1 MRLADAFELV
11 GSGTLTFVGDGPLR
25 GAVERR
31 PGVTVT
37 GRVGHDEIPAWVA
50 RAHVLCQPSLIEPFG
65 LALLEGMAA
74 GRSVV
79 ATRVGAPPEFVP
91 PAAGAL
97 VDPTDVE
104 DIARGCRPRRR
115 SPAERFSPRG
125 RGRARP
131 QAAGGSGGGDS
142 PASRSRSARR
152 RSTSGL
158 TVSSRP
164 ASRASSRA
172 CW

>member
-1 MRLADAFELV
+1 MVRLADAFERL

-25 GAVERR
+25 GAVETR

-37 GRVGHDEIPAWVA
+37 GRVAHDEIPSRVA
-50 RAHVLCQPSLIEPFG
+50 HAHVVCQPSLIEPFG

-91 PAAGAL
+91 PGAGAL

-104 DIARGCRPRRR
+104 DIARGMRAAADLPRPNAAARAAAEEHDLRRQVDR
-115 SPAERFSPRG
+115 VEEILL
-125 RGRARP
+125 RAVRDRP
-131 QAAGGSGGGDS
+131 GG
-142 PASRSRSARR
+142 ARR
-152 RSTSGL
+152 
-158 TVSSRP
+158 
-164 ASRASSRA
+164 AA
-172 CW
+172 

>member
-1 MRLADAFELV
+1 M
-11 GSGTLTFVGDGPLR
+11 
-25 GAVERR
+25 
-31 PGVTVT
+31 TVT
-37 GRVGHDEIPAWVA
+37 GRVAHDEIPAWVA
-50 RAHVLCQPSLIEPFG
+50 RAHVVCQPSLIEPFG

-91 PAAGAL
+91 PTAGAL

-104 DIARGCRPRRR
+104 DIARGM
-115 SPAERFSPRG
+115 
-125 RGRARP
+125 
-131 QAAGGSGGGDS
+131 QAAAALPRPNPSARAAAEEHDLRRQVDRVEEILR
-142 PASRSRSARR
+142 ASRSRSARR

-164 ASRASSRA
+164 ASRASSSA
-172 CW
+172 CS